1 MTTAAVPLSLPQI
14 EAQALAVL
22 DRVSDAKVIAIQ
34 AKTKALW
41 PDAIT
46 LSGRLF
52 QVRWCESPL
61 MAREALSALDE
72 ASDDQVAPGL
82 ILLTPL
88 ASRELG
94 GDMVARLARAQ
105 VFQPDAWGMVQ
116 QLFKAREIDARL
128 SRFRW
133 MAQVLVERFGDRK
146 SVV

>member
-22 DRVSDAKVIAIQ
+22 DRVTDAKVIAIQ

-46 LSGRLF
+46 LSGRPF

-72 ASDDQVAPGL
+72 VSGEQVAPGL

-88 ASRELG
+88 AARELG
-94 GDMVARLARAQ
+94 GDVVARLARAQ
-105 VFQPDAWGMVQ
+105 VFQPDAWG
-116 QLFKAREIDARL
+116 LEIGRAH
-128 SRFRW
+128 
-133 MAQVLVERFGDRK
+133 V
-146 SVV
+146 

>member
-46 LSGRLF
+46 LSGRPF

-61 MAREALSALDE
+61 MAREALSTLDD
-72 ASDDQVAPGL
+72 AGDGQAAPGL

-88 ASRELG
+88 AARESQQPIGQRGFAGIPVVVLLAAVAPVGAPAELG
-94 GDMVARLARAQ
+94 D
-105 VFQPDAWGMVQ
+105 
-116 QLFKAREIDARL
+116 
-128 SRFRW
+128 
-133 MAQVLVERFGDRK
+133 
-146 SVV
+146 VVG